1 MKAGAG
7 QIQILHTVYKAGL
20 KVHSLPSAR
29 LNEVKIFPLLI
40 DSMIIAHSQPSAPAI
55 IGQQQQQQQQQHI
68 LFRPNNVNYG

>member
-1 MKAGAG
+1 MKAGAW
-7 QIQILHTVYKAGL
+7 HTVYKAGL

-40 DSMIIAHSQPSAPAI
+40 DSMIIAHIQPSAPAI

-68 LFRPNNVNYG
+68 LFRPNNVTVE